1 MGMALGNVV
10 IDAVLSLSERSRWT
24 QVWESSR
31 IVSGVVE
38 CLGLV
43 RLFPVITDRAEVT
56 DGQLKA
62 AYISRW
68 VWFGL

>member
-1 MGMALGNVV
+1 M
-10 IDAVLSLSERSRWT
+10 DSE
-24 QVWESSR
+24 VWESSR
-31 IVSGVVE
+31 IVSVVVE